1 MIKTVPIKKN
11 FEFLR
16 AYKKGRYY
24 AGRYLVL
31 YALKNGSKTNRLG
44 ITVSRKIG
52 KSVRRNRLKR
62 LVRENYR
69 FYEEF
74 VADGVDLVF
83 VVRSTEEMP
92 GFFEVKSEMKFL
104 FKRLGIF
111 DQEKWN
117 CLKNC

>member
-24 AGRYLVL
+24 VGRYLVL
-31 YALKNGSKTNRLG
+31 YALKNGSEANRLG

-69 FYEEF
+69 LYEEF
-74 VADGVDLVF
+74 VSNGVDLVF
-83 VVRSTEEMP
+83 VVRSTDEVP
-92 GFFEVKSEMKFL
+92 DFYEVKSEMKFL
-104 FKRLGIF
+104 FKKLGIF
-111 DQEKWN
+111 DQEKWD